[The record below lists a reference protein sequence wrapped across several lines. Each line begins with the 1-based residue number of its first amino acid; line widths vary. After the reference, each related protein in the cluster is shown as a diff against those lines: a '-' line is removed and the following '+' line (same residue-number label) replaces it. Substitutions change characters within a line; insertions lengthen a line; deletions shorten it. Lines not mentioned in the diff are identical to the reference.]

1 MNPVAAMFVKKLN
14 AMISATHLHAML
26 VHFPI
31 ALLLAGFLSDLLALV
46 TKKPFFKTAALYLLV
61 LGTLGAVAAYLSG
74 DAAGEGMDEETGLG
88 RALNTH
94 ENAALLTLIISIA
107 AAAFRVVITA
117 TKFQPKWGY
126 LASVILFALVIAS
139 VTRTGYYGGELVY
152 KHGAGVQLEISLTP
166 DAGEE

>member
-1 MNPVAAMFVKKLN
+1 MM
-14 AMISATHLHAML
+14 

-31 ALLLAGFLSDLLALV
+31 ALLLAGFLSDLLSLI

-61 LGTLGAVAAYLSG
+61 IGTLGAIAAYLSG

-94 ENAALLTLIISIA
+94 ENAALLTLILSIV
-107 AAAFRVVITA
+107 AAAFRVVIET
-117 TKFQPKWGY
+117 TRFKPKWGY
-126 LASVILFALVIAS
+126 AVSVVLFALVIAS